1 MVRNMSKNEMLVD
14 TNEGYCVVHGIPTMR
29 VSLPSEIV
37 IKKHIDGSSCSYL
50 DSWDP
55 NVGNHYFS
63 DRAALLD
70 LSTVSLEELYVLV
83 SDPVK
88 MRGYIMA
95 PFPDS
100 LINIERIFGY
110 LAKRRMVLPFRKRD
124 PVMDEVSALSLYSMI
139 YRGLVPPLIRNY
151 ITNINLKYVR
161 GPDRKYFEGMTMNDL
176 KLFTGESSQGSARM
190 MLGFLLVTDSDYGAF
205 KVLPKASEYAWNN
218 AYLGLKEDLR
228 AVGVSILSRIRKSSS
243 DFLINNRSDVA
254 TLVHYLESQKMSDVA
269 EGLRVAWKEKF
280 RSDLQ

>member
-1 MVRNMSKNEMLVD
+1 
-14 TNEGYCVVHGIPTMR
+14 MR
-29 VSLPSEIV
+29 VSLPSGIV

-55 NVGNHYFS
+55 SVGNRYFS

-100 LINIERIFGY
+100 LTNIERIFGY
-110 LAKRRMVLPFRKRD
+110 LVKRRMVLPFRKGD
-124 PVMDEVSALSLYSMI
+124 PVVDEVSALSLYSMI
-139 YRGLVPPLIRNY
+139 YRGLVPPLVRNY
-151 ITNINLKYVR
+151 ITDINMKYIR
-161 GPDRKYFEGMTMNDL
+161 EPDRKYFEGMVMEDL
-176 KLFTGESSQGSARM
+176 KMFTGESSQGSARM

-218 AYLGLKEDLR
+218 AYLGLTEDLR
-228 AVGVSILSRIRKSSS
+228 AVGVSILSRIQKSSS
-243 DFLINNRSDVA
+243 DFLINNRSEVA
-254 TLVHYLESQKMSDVA
+254 TLVHYLESQKMGDVA
-269 EGLRVAWKEKF
+269 DDLRAAWKEKF